1 MDRQAELAVV
11 VGATGAFG
19 KAMVDRLAAAGLGV
33 VAVARSVDS
42 LAALRDRVP
51 GLVACAADIADDAAI
66 EAIAAAVDRPVRM
79 VVHGPGVAVAG
90 GILTAPTGSMVDAVN
105 IKVGGLL
112 RLTRAVDGRLAAGS
126 RIVAIGGHYGF
137 EPTAYAASAGVA
149 NAALVNVVRQLSL
162 AYGPR
167 GVTAHLIAPG
177 PADTERLRRVAADRA
192 AQRGITVEAVLAEM
206 LAESSIGRFTTP
218 EQVAWAVSILLA
230 PEADAMTGSSLM
242 LDSGRRRG
250 LP

>member
-149 NAALVNVVRQLSL
+149 NAALANVVRQLSL

-192 AQRGITVEAVLAEM
+192 ALSGISVDEVMAGM
-206 LAESSIGRFTTP
+206 QAESSIGRFTTP

>member
-149 NAALVNVVRQLSL
+149 NAALANVVRQLSL

-192 AQRGITVEAVLAEM
+192 ALSGISVDEVMAGM

>member
-1 MDRQAELAVV
+1 MNKREELAVV

-19 KAMVDRLAAAGLGV
+19 NAMVERLAAAGLGV
-33 VAVARSVDS
+33 VAVARSADS
-42 LAALRDRVP
+42 LAALRERVP
-51 GLVACAADIADDAAI
+51 GLVACAADIASDSAI
-66 EAIAAAVDRPVRM
+66 AVIAAAVDRPVRM
-79 VVHGPGVAVAG
+79 VVHGPGVTVAG
-90 GILTAPTGSMVDAVN
+90 GILTAPTATMVDAVN

-112 RLTRAVDGRLAAGS
+112 RLSRAVDGWLAAGS

-192 AQRGITVEAVLAEM
+192 AQRGITVDAVLAEM

-218 EQVAWAVSILLA
+218 EQVAWAVSMLLA